1 MFALGLA
8 QLASPGKCVT
18 NIVSEFKNNYYL
30 KVQLAK
36 DMCSVVLCRGH
47 TTLNWRGLELYVL
60 VFNKVI

>member
-8 QLASPGKCVT
+8 QFTSPGKCVT
-18 NIVSEFKNNYYL
+18 NIVSKFKNNYHL
-30 KVQLAK
+30 KVPLAK

-47 TTLNWRGLELYVL
+47 TILNWRGLELYML